1 MPAMSRDDGDAS
13 TRDDERSTGT
23 GQVMQEP
30 CWWWGGLWDWVGG
43 PEMMRIDDGAH
54 MKTGKRDN
62 KMGSNGLGGSL
73 DIRIIGDVAIPVHW
87 DYCGM

>member
-1 MPAMSRDDGDAS
+1 
-13 TRDDERSTGT
+13 
-23 GQVMQEP
+23 
-30 CWWWGGLWDWVGG
+30 
-43 PEMMRIDDGAH
+43 